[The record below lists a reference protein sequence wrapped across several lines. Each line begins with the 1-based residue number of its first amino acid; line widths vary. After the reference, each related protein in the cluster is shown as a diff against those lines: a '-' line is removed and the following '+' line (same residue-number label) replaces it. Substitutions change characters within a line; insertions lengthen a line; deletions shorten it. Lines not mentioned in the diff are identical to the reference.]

1 VSAAHRSRDSDLE
14 GFHDCA
20 SSRKIISSQSS
31 HDDQTCISA
40 NAEMDSNE
48 DAKKPGDISAA
59 FVSLS
64 GTLKDAEP
72 LDDRYRVLK
81 NELLGS
87 DEQKKKKWISSWTT
101 LLSMIERKATDT
113 KREGFKYI
121 PTIDYADVKDA
132 AFNWQQ
138 LQKSE
143 LGNRLKSFSDLYRE
157 RGVAVIRNVI
167 PREEILGLKDDL
179 KDYINDNKDHVN
191 GFPVDNKQVFELYWT
206 KAQSCSSTSTH
217 EIGFTVRLISL
228 AWPKGRRNDRQT
240 YHSWAHKY
248 SGFASSV
255 L

>member
-121 PTIDYADVKDA
+121 PTIDSTGSSHRSP
-132 AFNWQQ
+132 NWVIASKASAIYIENVG
-138 LQKSE
+138 LQSYE
-143 LGNRLKSFSDLYRE
+143 MSFLE
-157 RGVAVIRNVI
+157 
-167 PREEILGLKDDL
+167 K
-179 KDYINDNKDHVN
+179 
-191 GFPVDNKQVFELYWT
+191 
-206 KAQSCSSTSTH
+206 
-217 EIGFTVRLISL
+217 
-228 AWPKGRRNDRQT
+228 
-240 YHSWAHKY
+240 KY
-248 SGFASSV
+248 LVSRMI
-255 L
+255 